1 MKYRIQKQMKFTLN
15 AKIYGAYINS
25 STGIVDN
32 KDACDYSIIGNI
44 TDKFNIL
51 YDPTNK
57 VTHLFLLY
65 VTTCTTPTNA
75 AALVD
80 CLDISMY
87 KKGDIICII
96 LPYEG
101 WTHMGTYLYNAFFNK
116 FSNIDRDCFY
126 FCNELLNYSEIKNQ
140 LGLEYNHASFISID
154 TWYNPV
160 SIDHTFAIK
169 TKDFL
174 CYNRVNRTH
183 RCQLIAE
190 LKLHDIINNGLV
202 SFIPNYSFYDSQRD
216 AELILQNDPL
226 LSDDKK
232 QAYRGLV
239 SEEKIIDTYDYESN
253 GFDHAQSSKKMNHYS
268 KTMFSVVTESYW
280 YEPEISF
287 TEKIFGPIAH
297 GHPFIVVAP
306 AGYLTYIRR
315 LGFKTFDGIIDETYD
330 TITDHEQRMKAIVQE
345 INVFCNYSVSEK
357 REKWVLL
364 NEIAQYNYKVFES
377 KSYINSITTL
387 MHLLGEP

>member
-1 MKYRIQKQMKFTLN
+1 MKLSLN
-15 AKIYGAYINS
+15 AKIYGMYINS
-25 STGIVDN
+25 SAGIVDSKSTQN
-32 KDACDYSIIGNI
+32 SSSMLNSIIGNI
-44 TDKFNIL
+44 MDKFDIV
-51 YDPTNK
+51 YDATSQ
-57 VTHLFLLY
+57 VTHLFL
-65 VTTCTTPTNA
+65 VDITTCTTPSNA
-75 AALVD
+75 SELVN
-80 CLDISMY
+80 CLDLSMY

-101 WTHMGTYLYNAFFNK
+101 WAHHGTYIYNAFFNK
-116 FSNIDRDCFY
+116 FTNIDREYFY
-126 FCNELLNYSEIKNQ
+126 FCNELLNYSTIKNK
-140 LGLEYNHASFISID
+140 LGLEYNHASFINID
-154 TWYNPV
+154 AWYKPV
-160 SIDHTFAIK
+160 TIDHSFYKK

-190 LKLHDIINNGLV
+190 LKIHNIINNGLV
-202 SFIPNYSFYDSQRD
+202 SFIPNYSFYGNQRD
-216 AELILQNDPL
+216 AEIILKNDMF
-226 LSDDKK
+226 LSEDKK

-239 SEEKIIDTYDYESN
+239 SEEKIIDTYNYESN
-253 GFDHAQSSKKMNHYS
+253 GFENTQAAKKISHYA

-330 TITDHEQRMKAIVQE
+330 TIVEHEKRMTAIVQE
-345 INVFCNYSVSEK
+345 INTFCNYSITEK
-357 REKWVLL
+357 LKKWVLL
-364 NEIAQYNYKVFES
+364 NEIAQYNFEVFKS
-377 KSYINSITTL
+377 KKYINNFTSL
-387 MHLLGEP
+387 MHLLGEK